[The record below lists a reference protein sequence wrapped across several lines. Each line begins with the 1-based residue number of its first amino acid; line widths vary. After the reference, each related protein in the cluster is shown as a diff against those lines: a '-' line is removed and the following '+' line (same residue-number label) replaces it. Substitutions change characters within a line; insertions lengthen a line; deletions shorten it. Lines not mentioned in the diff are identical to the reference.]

1 LKKFPEAGFQ
11 EFKQQMDKLCREQ
24 TEIKLVGWE
33 KLSVKDMT
41 FKEEKD
47 EGKLQKVSN

>member
-1 LKKFPEAGFQ
+1 
-11 EFKQQMDKLCREQ
+11 LCREQ
-24 TEIKLVGWE
+24 TEIKLGGWE
-33 KLSVKDMT
+33 KLSVKDMV